1 MIKNDKTFDD
11 VYFNG
16 LKEMFET
23 CKWLI
28 KQKDLSKRLKGFKED
43 KTKSPQESDFF
54 IGKVWEVKLN
64 KEKLVL
70 ELNKMRVRMTRIYVE
85 LGNPND
91 CYADMRLRD
100 EIEIFKKKVL

>member
-1 MIKNDKTFDD
+1 MAKNKIKCQ
-11 VYFNG
+11 
-16 LKEMFET
+16 T
-23 CKWLI
+23 CKNRVGEDWAKVNDEMQKLI
-28 KQKDLSKRLKGFKED
+28 IDD
-43 KTKSPQESDFF
+43 KTKSPQESDFL

>member
-1 MIKNDKTFDD
+1 M
-11 VYFNG
+11 
-16 LKEMFET
+16 
-23 CKWLI
+23 
-28 KQKDLSKRLKGFKED
+28 
-43 KTKSPQESDFF
+43 
-54 IGKVWEVKLN
+54 N

>member
-1 MIKNDKTFDD
+1 MANKKKVIDWKNVYRTLKDKPMIKNDKTFDD

-43 KTKSPQESDFF
+43 KTKSP
-54 IGKVWEVKLN
+54 
-64 KEKLVL
+64 
-70 ELNKMRVRMTRIYVE
+70 
-85 LGNPND
+85 
-91 CYADMRLRD
+91 
-100 EIEIFKKKVL
+100 